1 MKKSKTTN
9 SKFTKKPYIYPK
21 DELKF
26 DNSKSKTKKKKHI
39 KKFKNNNNIK
49 SNDNIENEI
58 TNVSKNLNSL
68 NINENNIYNENKLD
82 YNAEIY
88 EKIKIE
94 IEYDD
99 NKILNK
105 ENKDKNKNNIL
116 IGNLDNNFINSKKD
130 KTIKDYKNNKKKKL
144 CLI

>member
-1 MKKSKTTN
+1 LIIQN
-9 SKFTKKPYIYPK
+9 
-21 DELKF
+21 LKL
-26 DNSKSKTKKKKHI
+26 KKKHI
-39 KKFKNNNNIK
+39 KKIKNNNSIK

-58 TNVSKNLNSL
+58 TNASKNLNSL

-94 IEYDD
+94 IEYDY

-105 ENKDKNKNNIL
+105 EIKGKDKNNIL
-116 IGNLDNNFINSKKD
+116 IGDLDNNFINSKKD
-130 KTIKDYKNNKKKKL
+130 KTINDYKNNKKKNYV
-144 CLI
+144 